1 MSESAKK
8 ASPTPLPWSLEVEE
22 YECRSGT
29 ITISEIN
36 RLLHDNEWAD
46 PEDWD
51 RDLANA
57 ELIVRAVNS
66 HQALVDALR
75 GLLADEYIQRRI
87 KSVGLGIGT
96 NTECGRVITDAMAA
110 LKLAEER

>member
-1 MSESAKK
+1 MNHTA
-8 ASPTPLPWSLEVEE
+8 LPWSLEVEE
-22 YECRSGT
+22 YEASSGT
-29 ITISEIN
+29 ITINEIH
-36 RLLHDNEWAD
+36 RILHDPEWAD

-57 ELIVRAVNS
+57 ELIVRAVNA

-75 GLLADEYIQRRI
+75 GLLADEYIQGRI

-96 NTECGRVITDAMAA
+96 NTEYGRVITDAMAA
-110 LKLAEER
+110 LKLAEGR